1 MSSSYWVE
9 QSRLQKRALPEIRIR
24 PNYVFIVSYPKS
36 GNTWVRFLLANLLAP
51 EKQISFRNIEDY
63 VPNIYKSSATLGE
76 REGRR
81 YIKTHHPCYDLYPK
95 IVYIYRDGRDALV
108 SYYHYA
114 TGKQVFV
121 GSFADFIFSPFV
133 EQFSSWNEHV
143 TGALDFASEHPDRIL
158 MLQYEGMLRQPP
170 ASAARVTAFLELG
183 CDERT
188 IANAVEK
195 SSFDQLKRVE
205 QTFGGENLTKPL
217 TFFRSGKSGQW
228 QEYFTPEVYARYVQE
243 NGATLLRLEY
253 QL

>member
-24 PNYVFIVSYPKS
+24 PNDVFIVSYPKS

-63 VPNIYKSSATLGE
+63 VPNIYRSSATLEE

-95 IVYIYRDGRDALV
+95 TVYIYRDGRDALV

-114 TGKQVFV
+114 IGKKVFV
-121 GSFADFIFSPFV
+121 GSFVDFIFSPFV
-133 EQFSSWNEHV
+133 EQFSSWKEHV
-143 TGALDFASEHPDRIL
+143 TAAFDFASKNPDRIL
-158 MLQYEGMLRQPP
+158 MLQYEEMLRQPLGC
-170 ASAARVTAFLELG
+170 AARVTGFLGLR
-183 CDERT
+183 CHDRT

-195 SSFDQLKRVE
+195 SSFDQLKLIE
-205 QTFGGENLTKPL
+205 QTFGGENLIKPL

-228 QEYFTPEVYARYVQE
+228 QEYFTPEVYDRYVEE
-243 NGATLLRLEY
+243 NGATLLRLGY